1 MKYMVNF
8 NIEKEEAVQI
18 IICVLAISFAF
29 AIVFYGPEAIL
40 KYPKEF
46 FVFDVLCLATI
57 GIGFIFHEMGHKIL
71 AMHYGAYAKFQM
83 WTSGLLLMLATSFLG
98 FLFAAP
104 GAVYIYS
111 NNISKKE
118 NGLVSLVGPLI
129 NVGMVFVF
137 LGLRIFIPAVR
148 FFPELGVDYFFG
160 IRGGTVNV
168 WAFGAGINL
177 MLGLFNMLPVF
188 PLDGSKVYAWNKL
201 IWFAVTGAFLALGM
215 LFYPAIIISWII
227 MFILAFVISKVLF
240 RR

>member
-1 MKYMVNF
+1 MINF

-29 AIVFYGPEAIL
+29 AIVFYGLDGLI
-40 KYPKEF
+40 KYPKDF
-46 FVFDVLCLATI
+46 LVFSLLCLATI

-83 WTSGLLLMLATSFLG
+83 WVNGLGLMIITSFLG

-111 NNISKKE
+111 NNISKRE
-118 NGLVSLVGPLI
+118 NGLISLVGPLI
-129 NVGMVFVF
+129 NVAMVFVF
-137 LGLRIFIPAVR
+137 LGLRVFLPAVQ
-148 FFPELGVDYFFG
+148 FFPGLNIDYFFG

-177 MLGLFNMLPVF
+177 MLALFNMMPIF
-188 PLDGSKVYAWNKL
+188 PLDGSKVYDWNRGV
-201 IWFAVTGAFLALGM
+201 WFAVTASFLALGM
-215 LFYPAIIISWII
+215 FFYPGIIISWIF
-227 MFILAFVISKVLF
+227 MLILAFVISKVLF